1 MGVMR
6 KKRRSTY
13 STYARRNWFSR
24 NKVLIIIISALLFLA
39 LVGAGVLF
47 FLQMQKKQQEEGIK
61 YEAMRSASIPV
72 LSMTYA
78 DRQVN
83 MLHGYTQ
90 EMDFHYIRRNI
101 FILEDTYD
109 IPVQIALYG
118 NKVESISYK
127 VIDSEIDNLIQS
139 AEVESFQSADD
150 ILSCNLKIDNLID
163 EGKEYILDIILA
175 TARED
180 EIHYYTRIKRDA
192 TTSLSAQIDLA
203 LEFHQAIYNANDD
216 EVKAYIASKLDTK
229 YWMDDNTDFSKVSLY
244 SSISSVTWG
253 KMKAEISGEPDIE
266 ILDVDGELGYLR
278 LNYTMT
284 RSEGDDTEH
293 YRVSDYYRL
302 RVTGDYA
309 YILNYER
316 TADQVFDP
324 AAADT
329 IGTRSAR
336 LGIISDKDIS
346 MMSNPSG
353 TLSCF
358 VADHTLWAMDT
369 EVKTI
374 REIFTFSVGVDDI
387 RGNYDKHNIRI
398 VNVSDEGDI
407 QFIVYGY
414 MNAGLHEGRVGIGM
428 YTYHADTKEVSE
440 EIFIPTNL
448 PYEILKNSVGSLFY
462 LSSNNDLYIMMDQY
476 LYKLAM
482 DSDEA
487 ELVTDGLVE
496 GTYLIH
502 TEGRLIAWHEGSK
515 INDARSITVLNLE
528 TGKSYTVNADPG
540 CCIKALGFLNQS
552 LVYGQGVEGNTF
564 ETQTGHEYLLMNDM
578 YVINERLVKETET
591 SAGDGFFYTALN
603 EYNRVVLKKVVRS
616 GSGYDNSDDYTLFAA
631 ELEAYPSLEEFTQY
645 EEVKKTVYYVRFA
658 DSTTTAGNLSINS
671 DAVVLFTNEK
681 TIDIRDML
689 EDTGKYYVYAKGE
702 VVDLVDN
709 AADAIITAYDASGVV
724 LESDG
729 ALFYKRGLMPGEVE
743 LSSVTVELALE
754 KIRNDEMI
762 NVTGISLIEALY
774 YTAAKIPF
782 AWEWDGHTYLFLGY
796 DYSDNITMMDVAS
809 GEQITYTSAYI
820 EDLIS
825 TEGHTYV
832 VK

>member
-1 MGVMR
+1 MR

-127 VIDSEIDNLIQS
+127 VIDSEIDNLIQN

-175 TARED
+175 TARQD

-284 RSEGDDTEH
+284 RSEGDDTEY

-440 EIFIPTNL
+440 EVFIPTNL